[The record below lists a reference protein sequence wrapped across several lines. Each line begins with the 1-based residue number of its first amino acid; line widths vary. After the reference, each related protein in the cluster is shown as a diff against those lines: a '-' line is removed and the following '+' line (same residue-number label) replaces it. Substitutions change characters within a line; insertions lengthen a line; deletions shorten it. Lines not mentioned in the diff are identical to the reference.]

1 MKKNYLLIILFAPL
15 CAFTQFTLYSDFYIA
30 SNTELHITAPTATFE
45 SGSFLTGH
53 GPSGGVVSFAS
64 NSQWENADH
73 NAHVDGN
80 VKVYNP
86 QSFQFP
92 SGNDKILQP
101 LAISQASGVDYLEID
116 YRQAAHNDLEPNAQV
131 LKIHPQHYWSINDAT
146 GNANVSLSWNALSQL
161 DVLLEER
168 GLEALSIAGY
178 KNGDWE
184 LLPST
189 LDSANTNSVLVGN
202 IISDNSIDLTD
213 YSALA
218 LTLGLVAIDDGGGET
233 DPEAL
238 KVAEGIF
245 SNGDGVNDSWMIQNI
260 EKYPQAKVYVY
271 NLLGR
276 EVYRALNGYNND
288 WRGNFKGNADLL
300 PSGPYFY
307 TIDLDN
313 DGKVDRQGWLYI
325 QN

>member
-1 MKKNYLLIILFAPL
+1 MKKNYLLIILFTPL
-15 CAFTQFTLYSDFYIA
+15 YTIAQFSLHSNFYIA
-30 SNTELHITAPTATFE
+30 PDTELHIKAPITTFE
-45 SGSFLTGH
+45 TGSFITEH

-73 NAHVDGN
+73 SAHVDGN

-86 QSFQFP
+86 QFFQFP
-92 SGNDKILQP
+92 SGHDNILQP
-101 LAISQASGVDYLEID
+101 LVISQASGVDYLEID
-116 YRQAAHNDLEPNAQV
+116 YRHTAHKDLAPNAQV
-131 LKIHPQHYWSINDAT
+131 LKIHPQHYWSINNAT
-146 GNANVSLSWNALSQL
+146 GNAKVSLSWNALSKL
-161 DVLLEER
+161 DVLLEAR

-189 LDSANTNSVLVGN
+189 LDDTNNNSLLEGN
-202 IISDNSIDLTD
+202 INSDDIINLTD

-218 LTLGLVAIDDGGGET
+218 LALVDIDGGGET
-233 DPEAL
+233 GAEVL
-238 KVAEGIF
+238 NVAEGIS
-245 SNGDGVNDSWMIQNI
+245 SNGDGVNDTWRIQNI

-271 NLLGR
+271 NRLGR

-288 WRGNFKGNADLL
+288 WRGNFEGNADLL

-307 TIDLDN
+307 TIDLDA
-313 DGKVDRQGWLYI
+313 DGKVDMQGWIYI
-325 QN
+325 QK

>member
-15 CAFTQFTLYSDFYIA
+15 YAFSQFTLYSDFYIA
-30 SNTELHITAPTATFE
+30 SNTELHITAPKTTFQT
-45 SGSFLTGH
+45 GSFITAH
-53 GPSGGVVSFAS
+53 GPSGGLVSFAS

-80 VKVYNP
+80 VYNP

-92 SGNDKILQP
+92 SGHNNILQQ

-116 YRQAAHNDLEPNAQV
+116 YRQTAHNDLAPNAQV
-131 LKIHPQHYWSINDAT
+131 LKIHPQHYWSINNAT
-146 GNANVSLSWNALSQL
+146 GNAKVSLSWNAFSKL

-189 LDSANTNSVLVGN
+189 LDSANTNSELVGN
-202 IISDNSIDLTD
+202 IISDNTINLSD

-218 LTLGLVAIDDGGGET
+218 LALGLVVIDGGGGET
-233 DPEAL
+233 DTEVL
-238 KVAEGIF
+238 NVAEGIS
-245 SNGDGVNDSWMIQNI
+245 SNGDGVNDVWMIQNI
-260 EKYPQAKVYVY
+260 EKYPQAQVYVY
-271 NLLGR
+271 NRLGR

-288 WRGNFKGNADLL
+288 WRGNFEGNADLL

>member
-15 CAFTQFTLYSDFYIA
+15 YAFSQFTLYSDFYIA
-30 SNTELHITAPTATFE
+30 SNTELHITAPKTTFQT
-45 SGSFLTGH
+45 GSFITAH
-53 GPSGGVVSFAS
+53 GPSGGLVSFAS

-80 VKVYNP
+80 VYNP

-92 SGNDKILQP
+92 SGHNNILQQ

-116 YRQAAHNDLEPNAQV
+116 YRQTAHNDLAPNAQV
-131 LKIHPQHYWSINDAT
+131 LKIHPQHYWSINNAT
-146 GNANVSLSWNALSQL
+146 GNAKVSLSWNALSQL
-161 DVLLEER
+161 DVFIDAR
-168 GLEALSIAGY
+168 GLEALSIADY

-218 LTLGLVAIDDGGGET
+218 LALGLVAIDDGGGET

-245 SNGDGVNDSWMIQNI
+245 SNGDGVNDTWMIQNI

-313 DGKVDRQGWLYI
+313 DGKVDMQGWIYI

>member
-15 CAFTQFTLYSDFYIA
+15 YAFSQFTLYSDFYIA
-30 SNTELHITAPTATFE
+30 SNTELHITAPKTTFQT
-45 SGSFLTGH
+45 GSFITAH
-53 GPSGGVVSFAS
+53 GPSGGLVSFAS

-80 VKVYNP
+80 VYNP

-92 SGNDKILQP
+92 SGHNNILQQ

-116 YRQAAHNDLEPNAQV
+116 YRQTAHNDLAPNAQV
-131 LKIHPQHYWSINDAT
+131 LKIHPQHYWSINNAT
-146 GNANVSLSWNALSQL
+146 GNAKVSLSWNAFSKL

-189 LDSANTNSVLVGN
+189 LDSANTNSELVGN
-202 IISDNSIDLTD
+202 IISDNTINLSD

-218 LTLGLVAIDDGGGET
+218 LALGLVVIDGGGGET
-233 DPEAL
+233 DTEVL
-238 KVAEGIF
+238 NVAEGIS
-245 SNGDGVNDSWMIQNI
+245 SNGDGVNDVWMIQNI
-260 EKYPQAKVYVY
+260 EKYPQAQVYVY
-271 NLLGR
+271 NRLGR

-288 WRGNFKGNADLL
+288 WRGNFEGNADLL

-313 DGKVDRQGWLYI
+313 DGKVDMQGWLYI
-325 QN
+325 RN